1 MYLTE
6 DCSQKEEGLWSMKN
20 KCKRLGKIMLYS
32 NIQIAGILER
42 ESQENNKES
51 MIQISVSNCGK
62 YKLVHY

>member
-1 MYLTE
+1 
-6 DCSQKEEGLWSMKN
+6 MKN